1 MTSQQKLN
9 LKLKILHELKG
20 LNLTLVDVF
29 DLFDDL
35 KSEFSNIVIEKELKK
50 LKFKE

>member
-9 LKLKILHELKG
+9 FKLKIIKEFKGYHFTLVEMFELLDELK
-20 LNLTLVDVF
+20 V
-29 DLFDDL
+29 
-35 KSEFSNIVIEKELKK
+35 EFSNIAIEKELKK